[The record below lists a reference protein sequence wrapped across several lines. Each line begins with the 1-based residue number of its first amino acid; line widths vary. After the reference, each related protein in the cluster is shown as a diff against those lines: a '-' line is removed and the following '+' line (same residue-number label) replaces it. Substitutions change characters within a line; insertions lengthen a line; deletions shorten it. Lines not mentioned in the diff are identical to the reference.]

1 MGQVRF
7 RQFDVVPRPK
17 ARSIRVEDITLR
29 TEDLMEVSLAATIRA
44 NALAVP
50 YGGHKLMRLVTREL
64 ALVLTLFNRDRVGD
78 PLTRH
83 AAFADSSSHIRRFT
97 TEVVALGAL
106 AAAVEKVHG
115 TARGIAHL
123 DALPADL
130 QRLYAGGGKRIRPE
144 FRFALPAQVVAG
156 ECHGRDAREP
166 QKAPTAALE
175 RRRLGELLGWARSQR
190 TDQLCMAW
198 TWIQPESTT
207 VDLFSFPAPDAAPAS
222 PRRMAELRRALSAH
236 PDGVPQDASA
246 AQAAR
251 AVPGSEV
258 VRAGEAALR
267 EALLERFTGEVE
279 GHYLETAPGPVPGL
293 GEPWRGEWVDVPS
306 PYGDALAARMLF
318 AVSGA
323 KSRTWRTDEAR
334 SRLSRV
340 AAEDALDIDAGG
352 RTLVA
357 IDWQPRDPRDAGERI
372 REVLG

>member
-17 ARSIRVEDITLR
+17 ARSIRADDITLR
-29 TEDLMEVSLAATIRA
+29 AEDFLEVSLAATIRS

-64 ALVLTLFNRDRVGD
+64 ALVLSLFDRDRVGE

-106 AAAVEKVHG
+106 TAAVEKVHG
-115 TARGIAHL
+115 PVSGVAHL

-130 QRLYAGGGKRIRPE
+130 AHIYAGGGRRVRPE
-144 FRFALPAQVVAG
+144 FRFALPERVVAG

-166 QKAPTAALE
+166 QRALVAALE
-175 RRRLGELLGWARSQR
+175 RRRLGELLTWSRAQR

-198 TWIQPESTT
+198 TWAQPKATT
-207 VDLFSFPAPDAAPAS
+207 VDLFSFPAPTPAATPAS
-222 PRRMAELRRALSAH
+222 PSPRRTAELRRALTAH
-236 PDGVPQDASA
+236 PAELFE
-246 AQAAR
+246 
-251 AVPGSEV
+251 GSPSLSKEV
-258 VRAGEAALR
+258 AVRAGEAGLR
-267 EALLERFTGEVE
+267 GILLERFTGEVE
-279 GHYLETAPGPVPGL
+279 RHYLETAPGPVPGL

-306 PYGDALAARMLF
+306 PYGDALSARMLF
-318 AVSGA
+318 AVSSGG
-323 KSRTWRTDEAR
+323 SRRWRTDAAR
-334 SRLSRV
+334 LRIARA
-340 AAEDALDIDAGG
+340 AAEDALDIDADG

-357 IDWQPRDPRDAGERI
+357 IDWQAGNPQDTGEQI

>member
-17 ARSIRVEDITLR
+17 ARSIRADDIILR
-29 TEDLMEVSLAATIRA
+29 AEELLEVSLAATIRS

-64 ALVLTLFNRDRVGD
+64 ALVLTLFSRDHVGE

-115 TARGIAHL
+115 PARGIAHL

-130 QRLYAGGGKRIRPE
+130 QHIYAGGGRRVRPE

-166 QKAPTAALE
+166 QKALTAALQ
-175 RRRLGELLGWARSQR
+175 RRRLGELLAWSRSQR

-198 TWIQPESTT
+198 TWVQPASTT
-207 VDLFSFPAPDAAPAS
+207 VDLFSFPSPAS
-222 PRRMAELRRALSAH
+222 APSSSRRMAELRRALSAH
-236 PDGVPQDASA
+236 PAELFE
-246 AQAAR
+246 
-251 AVPGSEV
+251 GSPSLSKEV
-258 VRAGEAALR
+258 AVRAGEAGLR
-267 EALLERFTGEVE
+267 GILLERFTTEVE
-279 GHYLETAPGPVPGL
+279 RQYLETAPGLVPGL

-318 AVSGA
+318 AVSSAG
-323 KSRTWRTDEAR
+323 SRNWRTDETRPRMAR
-334 SRLSRV
+334 
-340 AAEDALDIDAGG
+340 AAAVDALDIDAGG

-357 IDWQPRDPRDAGERI
+357 IDWQPRNPQDAGERI